1 MHMQVI
7 FTIGHERVVVM
18 VVSVFLEYFHPGRI
32 MAVSPP
38 SVLCLSPISHL
49 APDSMSLALILRTIL
64 YKSVC
69 NSCLLSFW
77 VNGTSCK
84 AF

>member
-18 VVSVFLEYFHPGRI
+18 VVSVFPRI
-32 MAVSPP
+32 FPSRQDYGSVS
-38 SVLCLSPISHL
+38 SVSTMFISDISL

-69 NSCLLSFW
+69 NSCLLSLW